1 MFYGFIKE
9 VLNMVERDYSYKG
22 KLEKNVYIKD
32 INLGKND
39 KGEKEFI
46 YSLNTREQFSLGRFD
61 VETYMHGRCHLFA
74 IVANEITGLPVHIL
88 GKPDYHNPS
97 RNGDLSTGVLLSHVF
112 IDIGNNYV
120 WDTQGTRT
128 IDETIDM
135 FAKIEETYYDQI
147 EPSFDLLQ
155 NSAENIQRIKAM
167 IKKGYIADFAKEE
180 KESIA
185 SYIKD
190 VIAIKGNQPF
200 KAYSETYK
208 QFHEDAITNKIK
220 PA

>member
-1 MFYGFIKE
+1 
-9 VLNMVERDYSYKG
+9 MVERDYSYKG
-22 KLEKNVYIKD
+22 KLDKNVYVKD
-32 INLGKND
+32 INFEKND
-39 KGEKEFI
+39 KGEKETI
-46 YSLNTREQFSLGRFD
+46 YSLNTGYKFSLGRFD

-74 IVANEITGLPVHIL
+74 LVANEITGLPVHIL

-112 IDIGNNYV
+112 IDIGKNYV

-128 IDETIDM
+128 VDGTIDM
-135 FAKIEETYYDQI
+135 FAKIEETYYDQV

-155 NSAENIQRIKAM
+155 NSEENIQRIKAM
-167 IKKGYIADFAKEE
+167 IKRGYIADFAKEE
-180 KESIA
+180 KEAIS

-190 VIAIKGNQPF
+190 VLSLKGNQPF
-200 KAYSETYK
+200 KADSDTYK
-208 QFHEDAITNKIK
+208 QFAEDTTSNKVK

>member
-1 MFYGFIKE
+1 MFYCFIKE
-9 VLNMVERDYSYKG
+9 VKNMVERDYSYKG

-32 INLGKND
+32 INLTPNGKS
-39 KGEKEFI
+39 GKETF
-46 YSLNTREQFSLGRFD
+46 YSLNTRYKFSLGRFD

-74 IVANEITGLPVHIL
+74 LVANEITGLPVHIL

-128 IDETIDM
+128 LDGTIDM
-135 FAKIEETYYDQI
+135 FAKIEETYYNQV

-155 NSAENIQRIKAM
+155 NSEENIQRIKAM
-167 IKKGYIADFAKEE
+167 IKRGYIADFAKEE
-180 KESIA
+180 KESITA
-185 SYIKD
+185 YIKD
-190 VIAIKGNQPF
+190 VIALKGNQPF
-200 KAYSETYK
+200 KEDSDTYK
-208 QFHEDAITNKIK
+208 QFYDVLATNKVK
-220 PA
+220 PT